1 MSTITTFIKAN
12 AAAYAKAAK
21 VFKAIEGADYLTTLA
36 EAGITGSDVR
46 VYATI
51 YVAEQSGV
59 NPHPSQRGGELVF
72 TKNTPEYNKVK
83 YIMGVINGQAQVRKA
98 KTSHKRIELPKG
110 MSQGIVNQ
118 IIAAGLNKDQ
128 LNALLSQVRES
139 ITFA

>member
-1 MSTITTFIKAN
+1 M
-12 AAAYAKAAK
+12 
-21 VFKAIEGADYLTTLA
+21 GADVKVYLTA
-36 EAGITGSDVR
+36 W
-46 VYATI
+46 
-51 YVAEQSGV
+51 VAEKSGV

-98 KTSHKRIELPKG
+98 KTSHKRIDLPKG
-110 MSQGIVNQ
+110 MSQSIVNQ